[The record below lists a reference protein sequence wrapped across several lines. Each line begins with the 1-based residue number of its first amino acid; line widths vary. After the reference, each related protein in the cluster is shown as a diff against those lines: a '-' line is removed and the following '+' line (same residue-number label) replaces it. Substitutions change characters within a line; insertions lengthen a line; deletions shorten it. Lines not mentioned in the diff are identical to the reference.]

1 LIGLAEGRIP
11 PGDYGVH
18 VHYSLEQVTYVV
30 AGRLRV
36 RMGSPEEA
44 LSLGPGEAVFTE
56 PGRTLSF
63 HNDGPGEATVLF
75 ICVPPYPS
83 DDSDTGRPSAHGAL
97 PAADLQRAVQRQRNA
112 LEAISRLFAA
122 RAERL
127 REQGR
132 HLTR

>member
-11 PGDYGVH
+11 VGDYSVH
-18 VHYSLEQVTYVV
+18 VHFSLEQVTYVV
-30 AGRLRV
+30 SGQLRV
-36 RMGSPEEA
+36 RMGSPDEE

-63 HNDGPGEATVLF
+63 HNAGPLEASVLF
-75 ICVPPYPS
+75 ICVPPYPA
-83 DDSDTGRPSAHGAL
+83 DDSDTGLPGAHGSL
-97 PAADLQRAVQRQRNA
+97 PGSDLQRAVRRQRAA

-132 HLTR
+132 HAR